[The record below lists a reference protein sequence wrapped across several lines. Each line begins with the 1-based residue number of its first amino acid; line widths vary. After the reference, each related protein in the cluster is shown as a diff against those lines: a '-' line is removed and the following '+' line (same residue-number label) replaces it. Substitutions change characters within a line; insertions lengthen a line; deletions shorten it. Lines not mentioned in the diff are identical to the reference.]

1 MKKQNSDDF
10 SDEFV
15 KEINMPMEALD
26 DDYGDQDE
34 FQDSLRI
41 TLEKEDGTEIP
52 CEAMGLFRVG
62 DGQYMALYRLDL
74 NNGQVDIVPYE
85 EDAEGN
91 VRFREF
97 VDEDEYEDA
106 AEEFDRLFNGEIEE
120 EYDMEDEEDE

>member
-1 MKKQNSDDF
+1 MKKQDSNDS
-10 SDEFV
+10 SDEFLQ
-15 KEINMPMEALD
+15 EINMPMEALE

-41 TLEKEDGTEIP
+41 TLEQEDGTEIP

-74 NNGQVDIVPYE
+74 DNGQVDIVPYE

-106 AEEFDRLFNGEIEE
+106 AAEFDRLFNEEIKE
-120 EYDMEDEEDE
+120 DMEDEEDE